1 MQSGRST
8 TIRLLRIAMVAS
20 LLVPALLFSYASWV
34 SYRATYDAA
43 DERIERSL
51 DVLHEQALKVFQS
64 IELALDNVNETLR
77 NRTDAEIVANELT
90 LREHFAHIVD
100 QLPEVQSIWVFDRD
114 GHALVSTYGDPP
126 PPPVTFADRD

>member
-64 IELALDNVNETLR
+64 IELALDNVNEALR
-77 NRTDAEIVANELT
+77 GRSDAEIAADEPN
-90 LREHFAHIVD
+90 LRERFTRIVD
-100 QLPEVQSIWVFDRD
+100 ELSEVQSIWVFDRN
-114 GHALVSTYGDPP
+114 GRALVSTYG
-126 PPPVTFADRD
+126 